1 MVDKQIPLVYCVP
14 MKPVDPLAL
23 LAELAKKAGTQKA
36 LAARLKMR
44 APYLSDIMNGRRDV
58 PASLLARLGLK
69 RVTVEARDEK

>member
-1 MVDKQIPLVYCVP
+1 
-14 MKPVDPLAL
+14 MKPVDPIARLVA
-23 LAELAKKAGTQKA
+23 LAKEAGTQKA

-69 RVTVEARDEK
+69 RVTVEAREEK